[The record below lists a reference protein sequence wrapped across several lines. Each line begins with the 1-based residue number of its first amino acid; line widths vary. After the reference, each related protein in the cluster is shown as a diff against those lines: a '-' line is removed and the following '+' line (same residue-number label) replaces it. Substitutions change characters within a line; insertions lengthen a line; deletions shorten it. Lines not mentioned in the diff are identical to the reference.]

1 MSVSRTA
8 RSATEE
14 DGGWRKACGWA
25 GRGHMRA
32 ALRGRPW
39 TFSAFARRWRWRWR
53 LRARVVGT
61 RGRHEVRT
69 ARAHHP
75 LCLTTMTKMAAG
87 PGERASAGSR
97 ARCRHGAAVLAGHR
111 FCVPVGRTD
120 STPRG
125 CRVRRGGEE
134 HRVVGSFAE
143 TAGARAWWWWWCPS
157 RRVQPASRRESR
169 DHGTRFARHTVT
181 QP

>member
-39 TFSAFARRWRWRWR
+39 TFSALARRGDGDC
-53 LRARVVGT
+53 ARVVGT

-69 ARAHHP
+69 PHLCVLDHHDQDGRRA
-75 LCLTTMTKMAAG
+75 G
-87 PGERASAGSR
+87 RASAGS
-97 ARCRHGAAVLAGHR
+97 CSL
-111 FCVPVGRTD
+111 
-120 STPRG
+120 
-125 CRVRRGGEE
+125 
-134 HRVVGSFAE
+134 
-143 TAGARAWWWWWCPS
+143 PS
-157 RRVQPASRRESR
+157 RRRVAGGRSCRASLLRARRPDGLDAARLPCSARGGGAPGGGFVRGNGGGTRLVVVVVPEPASPASQPARVS
-169 DHGTRFARHTVT
+169 
-181 QP
+181 